1 MKLFHSPFSP
11 FVRKVTVV
19 AHELGLAE
27 RIELLPSAA
36 HPTQRDASILAVHPL
51 AQVPILITDEG
62 HALADSRVICEYL
75 DALAG
80 GGVFPS
86 SGPARWTALGDQST
100 ADGLLD
106 AALLLRYEL
115 TVRGEGDRSVAWIAG
130 QTAKIE
136 GVLDHFEAGA
146 EALADR
152 VDIGTI
158 TVACALGYLDVR
170 FPDLIWRRRAPAL
183 GRWADGFAARPS
195 MEATKPPAA

>member
-36 HPTQRDASILAVHPL
+36 HPTQRDATIRALHPL
-51 AQVPILITDEG
+51 AQVPTLITDEG
-62 HALADSRVICEYL
+62 TALADSRVICEYL
-75 DALAG
+75 DTLAG
-80 GGVFPS
+80 GEVFPEA
-86 SGPARWTALGDQST
+86 GPARWIALTDQST

-115 TVRGEGDRSVAWIAG
+115 TVRGEGERSAAWIAG

-136 GVLDHFEAGA
+136 GVLDSFEAGVG
-146 EALADR
+146 ALADR

-170 FPDLIWRRRAPAL
+170 FPDLVWRRRAPTL
-183 GRWADGFAARPS
+183 GTWAEAFAARPS
-195 MEATKPPAA
+195 MRATQPPAA

>member
-19 AHELGLAE
+19 AHELGLTE

-36 HPTQRDASILAVHPL
+36 HPTQRDANIRAVHPL
-51 AQVPILITDEG
+51 AQVPTLITDEG
-62 HALADSRVICEYL
+62 HAIADSRVICEYL
-75 DALAG
+75 DTLAG
-80 GGVFPS
+80 GGVFPPP
-86 SGPARWTALGDQST
+86 GAARWSALNDQSM

-115 TVRGEGDRSVAWIAG
+115 TVRVEGERSAAWIAG

-136 GVLDHFEAGA
+136 GVLDTFEAGA
-146 EALADR
+146 DALAER
-152 VDIGTI
+152 VDVGTI

-170 FPDLIWRRRAPAL
+170 FPDLIWRRRAPTL
-183 GRWADGFAARPS
+183 GIWADGFAERPS
-195 MEATKPPAA
+195 MRATQPPAA